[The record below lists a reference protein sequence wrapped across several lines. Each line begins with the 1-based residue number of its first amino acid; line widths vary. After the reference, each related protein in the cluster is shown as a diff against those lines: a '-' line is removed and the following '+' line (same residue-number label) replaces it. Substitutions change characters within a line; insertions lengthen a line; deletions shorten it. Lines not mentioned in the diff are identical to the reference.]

1 LDFQYPAQNIVI
13 IGSSAGGP
21 RVLKIIFSQM
31 PVINGCFIIV
41 QHMPKYIN
49 ESFRENMQSWTDM
62 EVLLARDKISL
73 MTGKIYIAPSEYQLN
88 LVNNRTL
95 HIFEGEKQH
104 YVSPSVDV
112 IMKSTVKTPT
122 HKLFGIILT
131 GMGCDGAEGIAHIK
145 DIGGTTIAQDEE
157 TSVIFGMPREAI
169 NTGKVD
175 YILSPDEIRD
185 NLIEMLGFLK

>member
-1 LDFQYPAQNIVI
+1 MDIQYPAQNIVI

-21 RVLKIIFSQM
+21 RVLKIIFSHM
-31 PVINGCFIIV
+31 PVVNGCFIIV

-49 ESFRENMQSWTDM
+49 ESFRDNMQSWTDM

-73 MTGKIYIAPSEYQLN
+73 LTGKIYIAPSELQVN

-95 HIFEGEKQH
+95 HLFEGKKQH

-112 IMKSTVKTPT
+112 TMKSAVKTPT
-122 HKLFGIILT
+122 HNLFGVVLT
-131 GMGCDGAEGIAHIK
+131 GMGCDGAEGISHLK

-175 YILSPDEIRD
+175 HVLPPDEIR
-185 NLIEMLGFLK
+185 NTLIDMLGAL

>member
-1 LDFQYPAQNIVI
+1 MDFQYPAQNIVI